1 MRIPVTNAPYPVPLA
16 PPAPTPSNEQ
26 VKNLQPVFVY
36 EKPWTGED
44 GITTLRKFTLY
55 VGSLGG
61 NKNENPASAFVLENP
76 DGVKILLKN
85 PQGHPITNLMEAQ
98 SKAEE
103 MLPPTLVATPAA
115 AAVLGVSAVKVTG
128 IITTG
133 LITALWLQ
141 LNGQDTTK
149 ALDEMFK
156 DLKSVLNWST
166 EQFDKFKSFVV
177 GLVNSG
183 MREIP
188 SLVSKI
194 QEFIAQEMVP
204 RKPALTSKPAIPP
217 ASIQPVPPPKTES
230 LNPEKGLPPVPSNV
244 HPGSAT
250 GTNGF
255 TWTDSTQHLTPTP
268 QKPQQNQQGLERRA
282 QDAPFLPNSSQRNFE
297 QNWSR
302 LDDWYKLETASNF
315 SLALPQ
321 GVSVTSVLRKAQITL
336 IDRRVQSLNSAIQS
350 LNPSDPQLP
359 AKIRHIDSQIAALS
373 NFINGKSGLPLE
385 VKHQCVQGVTELR
398 KQLQLI
404 KPSVQPATPEQTI
417 DRAALTTFAQR
428 VLASMPSSVSPGG
441 GLPPE
446 DDKVLNAM
454 INAVLN
460 GLMTATQPSVGELT
474 GAQRTS
480 LEHQARA
487 IVSSILTG
495 LVVPVNGSTPAAN
508 VGLNALSG
516 MLETALRQ
524 VQGLEPLD
532 AVKILESGA
541 WSAVAGELFNLLHS
555 SLPSMR
561 RGLGVPGGDPNA
573 PQTNPPETGAINRME
588 SRKNGKS
595 GGSPTGTPTEISQ
608 GADTREV
615 QSIQA
620 ENDAAKRLAA
630 GLPSKEVMQNPG
642 TLANGK
648 NPDYLIKWEFKG
660 KIYYAVYDCY
670 APSQNADIYRMSSTI
685 KYKVNTGQTP
695 NIVVNLVNTTM
706 TANEFVKGYKKIK
719 ERMKGVDVGQIIVI
733 DRNQNMRMI
742 GSVKTTPQAEL
753 PMLGSKPIALS
764 ALKQEN
770 FSVLNK
776 AGLPVAEIPPDR
788 HWGDYLISF
797 SVGDHV
803 FTKVFHNYPI
813 LTTETIEL
821 DITKAV
827 RDGKYNLV
835 FNLTGTW
842 IQPDWLIQ
850 FLETK
855 RLNGGLRKLETVI
868 IINNGE
874 IHSVTNFQGSKNG
887 N

>member
-1 MRIPVTNAPYPVPLA
+1 LGH
-16 PPAPTPSNEQ
+16 PPPSNEQ
-26 VKNLQPVFVY
+26 LKNLHPVFVY

-55 VGSLGG
+55 VGPLGG
-61 NKNENPASAFVLENP
+61 NKNENPASAFVLENL

-98 SKAEE
+98 GKAEE

-115 AAVLGVSAVKVTG
+115 AAVLGLSAVKVTG

-156 DLKSVLNWST
+156 DLKSLLNWST
-166 EQFDKFKSFVV
+166 EQFDKFKSFIVD
-177 GLVNSG
+177 LVNSG

-204 RKPALTSKPAIPP
+204 RKPALTSKPAKSP
-217 ASIQPVPPPKTES
+217 ASIQPAPPPETGS

-244 HPGSAT
+244 HSVSPTES
-250 GTNGF
+250 NGF
-255 TWTDSTQHLTPTP
+255 PWPASTQRLTPTP
-268 QKPQQNQQGLERRA
+268 QKLQQNLQDLERRA
-282 QDAPFLPNSSQRNFE
+282 QDATFLANSSQRNFE

-385 VKHQCVQGVTELR
+385 VKHQCGQGVTELR

-460 GLMTATQPSVGELT
+460 GLMTATQQSVGELT

-573 PQTNPPETGAINRME
+573 PQTNPPETGPINRME

-595 GGSPTGTPTEISQ
+595 SGSPTGTPTEIPQ
-608 GADTREV
+608 GADTRLV

-620 ENDAAKRLAA
+620 ENDTANLLAAK
-630 GLPSKEVMQNPG
+630 LPSKEVMRNPG
-642 TLANGK
+642 PLANGRK
-648 NPDYLIKWEFKG
+648 PDYLIMWKSKG
-660 KIYYAVYDCY
+660 NIYHAIYDCY
-670 APSQNADIYRMSSTI
+670 APAKNASIYSMLTMI
-685 KYKVNTGQTP
+685 KNKVNKGQAP

-706 TANEFVKGYKKIK
+706 TANEFVEEYKKIAK
-719 ERMKGVDVGQIIVI
+719 EGMQGVDVGQIIVL

-742 GSVKTTPQAEL
+742 GSVETTPQAEV
-753 PMLGSKPIALS
+753 PMLDPKPIEYT

-788 HWGDYLISF
+788 RWGNYLISF
-797 SVGDHV
+797 SVGDYV

-813 LTTETIEL
+813 LTTETKEL

-827 RDGKYNLV
+827 RDGKYIFV
-835 FNLTGTW
+835 FNLTGTR

>member
-1 MRIPVTNAPYPVPLA
+1 MRIPVTRAKL
-16 PPAPTPSNEQ
+16 
-26 VKNLQPVFVY
+26 
-36 EKPWTGED
+36 
-44 GITTLRKFTLY
+44 
-55 VGSLGG
+55 
-61 NKNENPASAFVLENP
+61 
-76 DGVKILLKN
+76 
-85 PQGHPITNLMEAQ
+85 
-98 SKAEE
+98 
-103 MLPPTLVATPAA
+103 
-115 AAVLGVSAVKVTG
+115 
-128 IITTG
+128 
-133 LITALWLQ
+133 
-141 LNGQDTTK
+141 
-149 ALDEMFK
+149 
-156 DLKSVLNWST
+156 
-166 EQFDKFKSFVV
+166 
-177 GLVNSG
+177 
-183 MREIP
+183 
-188 SLVSKI
+188 
-194 QEFIAQEMVP
+194 
-204 RKPALTSKPAIPP
+204 P
-217 ASIQPVPPPKTES
+217 ASIQPAPPPETGS

-244 HPGSAT
+244 HRDSAT
-250 GTNGF
+250 GSNGF
-255 TWTDSTQHLTPTP
+255 PWPASTQRLTPTP
-268 QKPQQNQQGLERRA
+268 QKLQQNLQDLERRA
-282 QDAPFLPNSSQRNFE
+282 QDATFLANSSQRNFE

-385 VKHQCVQGVTELR
+385 VKHQCGQGVTELR

-417 DRAALTTFAQR
+417 DRAGLTTFAQR

-460 GLMTATQPSVGELT
+460 GLMTATQQSVGELT

-541 WSAVAGELFNLLHS
+541 WSAAAGELFNLLHS
-555 SLPSMR
+555 SFPSMR
-561 RGLGVPGGDPNA
+561 RGLEVSGGDPYP
-573 PQTNPPETGAINRME
+573 PQTNPPETGPIDRME

-595 GGSPTGTPTEISQ
+595 GGSPTGTPTEIPQ
-608 GADTREV
+608 GAETWWV
-615 QSIQA
+615 QSLQA
-620 ENDAAKRLAA
+620 ENDAAKLLAA
-630 GLPSKEVMQNPG
+630 RFPSKEVMQNPG

-670 APSQNADIYRMSSTI
+670 APPQNANIYSMSTTI
-685 KYKVNTGQTP
+685 KNKVNRGQAP
-695 NIVVNLVNTTM
+695 NIVVNLVDTTM
-706 TANEFVKGYKKIK
+706 TANEFVEEYKKIAK
-719 ERMKGVDVGQIIVI
+719 EKMQGVNVGQIIVI

-742 GSVKTTPQAEL
+742 GSVKTTPQAEVPIL
-753 PMLGSKPIALS
+753 RPMPIVNRTALS
-764 ALKQEN
+764 QEN

-788 HWGDYLISF
+788 HWGNYLMSF

-813 LTTETIEL
+813 FTTEIREGP
-821 DITKAV
+821 ITKAV
-827 RDGKYNLV
+827 SDGKYNLV
-835 FNLTGTW
+835 FNLTGTR

-850 FLETK
+850 PK
-855 RLNGGLRKLETVI
+855 
-868 IINNGE
+868 
-874 IHSVTNFQGSKNG
+874 SGSYPLVAS
-887 N
+887 

>member
-1 MRIPVTNAPYPVPLA
+1 
-16 PPAPTPSNEQ
+16 
-26 VKNLQPVFVY
+26 
-36 EKPWTGED
+36 
-44 GITTLRKFTLY
+44 
-55 VGSLGG
+55 
-61 NKNENPASAFVLENP
+61 
-76 DGVKILLKN
+76 
-85 PQGHPITNLMEAQ
+85 
-98 SKAEE
+98 
-103 MLPPTLVATPAA
+103 
-115 AAVLGVSAVKVTG
+115 
-128 IITTG
+128 
-133 LITALWLQ
+133 
-141 LNGQDTTK
+141 
-149 ALDEMFK
+149 MFK
-156 DLKSVLNWST
+156 DLKSLLNWST

-204 RKPALTSKPAIPP
+204 RESALPSKPGKLP
-217 ASIQPVPPPKTES
+217 ASIQPAPPPETGS

-244 HPGSAT
+244 HRDSAT
-250 GTNGF
+250 GSNGF
-255 TWTDSTQHLTPTP
+255 PWPASTQRLTPTP
-268 QKPQQNQQGLERRA
+268 QKLQQNKQDLERRA
-282 QDAPFLPNSSQRNFE
+282 QDATFLANSSQRNFE

-373 NFINGKSGLPLE
+373 NFIYGRSGLPLE
-385 VKHQCVQGVTELR
+385 VKHQCGQGVTELR

-417 DRAALTTFAQR
+417 DRAGLTTFAQR

-460 GLMTATQPSVGELT
+460 GLMTATQQSVGELT

-555 SLPSMR
+555 SFPSMR

-595 GGSPTGTPTEISQ
+595 GGSPTGTPTEIPH
-608 GADTREV
+608 GAETWWV

-620 ENDAAKRLAA
+620 ENDAAKLLAA
-630 GLPSKEVMQNPG
+630 RLPSKEVMRNPG
-642 TLANGK
+642 TLANDK

-670 APSQNADIYRMSSTI
+670 APAENASIYSMSTMI
-685 KYKVNTGQTP
+685 KNKVNSGQAP

-706 TANEFVKGYKKIK
+706 TANEFVYEYKKIAK
-719 ERMKGVDVGQIIVI
+719 ERMQGVKVGQIIVI
-733 DRNQNMRMI
+733 DRDQNMRMI
-742 GSVKTTPQAEL
+742 GSVKTTPEAEVS
-753 PMLGSKPIALS
+753 MLGSKPIVKPKALR
-764 ALKQEN
+764 QEN

-776 AGLPVAEIPPDR
+776 AGLHVAQIPPDR
-788 HWGDYLISF
+788 HWGDHLISF

-813 LTTETIEL
+813 LTTETKEL

-835 FNLTGTW
+835 FNLTGTR

>member
-1 MRIPVTNAPYPVPLA
+1 MTVNSVQRHQCQVCDLGH
-16 PPAPTPSNEQ
+16 PPPPSNEQ

-76 DGVKILLKN
+76 DGVKIPLIN
-85 PQGHPITNLMEAQ
+85 PQGYFITNLMEAQ
-98 SKAEE
+98 NKAEE

-115 AAVLGVSAVKVTG
+115 AAVLGVSALKVTG

-156 DLKSVLNWST
+156 DLKSLPNWST
-166 EQFDKFKSFVV
+166 EQFDKIKSFVV

-204 RKPALTSKPAIPP
+204 REPALPSKPAKLP
-217 ASIQPVPPPKTES
+217 ASIQPDPPPETES
-230 LNPEKGLPPVPSNV
+230 LNPEKGLPTVPSIV
-244 HPGSAT
+244 HSDSAT
-250 GTNGF
+250 GSNGV
-255 TWTDSTQHLTPTP
+255 TWPASTQRLTPTP
-268 QKPQQNQQGLERRA
+268 QKLQQNKQDLERRA
-282 QDAPFLPNSSQRNFE
+282 QDATFLANSSQRNFE

-321 GVSVTSVLRKAQITL
+321 GVSVTSVLHKAQITL

-385 VKHQCVQGVTELR
+385 VKHQCGQGVTELR

-460 GLMTATQPSVGELT
+460 GLMTATQQSVGELT

-541 WSAVAGELFNLLHS
+541 WSAAAGELFNLLHS

-595 GGSPTGTPTEISQ
+595 GGSPTGTPTEIPQ
-608 GADTREV
+608 GAETWLV
-615 QSIQA
+615 QPKS
-620 ENDAAKRLAA
+620 
-630 GLPSKEVMQNPG
+630 GSYP
-642 TLANGK
+642 
-648 NPDYLIKWEFKG
+648 
-660 KIYYAVYDCY
+660 
-670 APSQNADIYRMSSTI
+670 
-685 KYKVNTGQTP
+685 
-695 NIVVNLVNTTM
+695 LV
-706 TANEFVKGYKKIK
+706 A
-719 ERMKGVDVGQIIVI
+719 
-733 DRNQNMRMI
+733 
-742 GSVKTTPQAEL
+742 S
-753 PMLGSKPIALS
+753 
-764 ALKQEN
+764 
-770 FSVLNK
+770 
-776 AGLPVAEIPPDR
+776 
-788 HWGDYLISF
+788 
-797 SVGDHV
+797 
-803 FTKVFHNYPI
+803 
-813 LTTETIEL
+813 
-821 DITKAV
+821 
-827 RDGKYNLV
+827 
-835 FNLTGTW
+835 
-842 IQPDWLIQ
+842 
-850 FLETK
+850 
-855 RLNGGLRKLETVI
+855 
-868 IINNGE
+868 
-874 IHSVTNFQGSKNG
+874 
-887 N
+887 